1 MRFNQLSSVALAV
14 SLACISLQA
23 HAMGSIIGSADNNTF
38 NESIT
43 VNGDGVLSSINS
55 NQVTVSQTHI
65 GIFPNRH
72 NLSLNGDT
80 NVINVLGAGRSTDLF
95 EVLDATA
102 IDATT
107 GNLILGN
114 ENSTNVINLTSDRAF
129 MGIRAA
135 LGQRVEING
144 ESFTLNAESLNKENG
159 GYYYGLIAQN
169 ASTTAAMEDRARL
182 IVNAQNTVINV
193 KNKTANAVGLVSMS
207 QGILEVHGNLE
218 VNADIAILARGD
230 SIVRINPDGNKTVK
244 LNGNVDFNFDKGT
257 SGTKIDSD
265 VNVHLSGADSYWK
278 GGVVYSYGSGRP
290 DDPAKLEVHDFKLTI
305 SDNATWYVTPTIKD
319 DADATIGKSTIAL
332 NYLTLNDGIISIED
346 ADQTLEIE
354 NMQGNGGTVNVQ
366 TVKNG
371 DSVHSAKLSVKEF
384 SSDMQLTERYV
395 GVTADEMT
403 VADLDQLSAISDST
417 GKVTR
422 NQVVPEGDIIGE
434 LSRTVGTDGTVGTI
448 SEGTNT
454 KQDAYKTLTAT
465 NFLAWRHDM
474 NDLTKRMGELRDSPE
489 GVGAWARVYG
499 SEQESGSQNM
509 LTKST
514 SIQVGGDVDVGNGW
528 KVGVAFSYTDSDT
541 SYSLG
546 SADSDSYA
554 AAVYG
559 SWLAENGQFV
569 DLIAKYTRMSSDF
582 TLNGFDGSYD
592 NNAFSVSA
600 EYGWHFPVNDIAFVE
615 PQVELT
621 YGHISGDK
629 FASNSGTTIDQDD
642 YESLIGR
649 AGLRFG
655 FYFPEHRGTIY
666 ARVSGVYDF
675 MGEYE
680 YTATKPNLTKRFKDD
695 LGGAWVEYAVGAN
708 FNWTENTYTYVDL
721 ERTSGGEVKENYRW
735 NVGLRHVF

>member
-1 MRFNQLSSVALAV
+1 MTIKTGTLTAIAHSNNYQAAGIKVQGNSTPATSLTIDADSIYVEASSDGNPTPATDGSVRGAAAAISVLSEGNLTINGDLVVRAGNNALAIEARGGRNTK
-14 SLACISLQA
+14 LTINK
-23 HAMGSIIGSADNNTF
+23 DNNRTTKIYGDIGF
-38 NESIT
+38 TYVKATSGTEADATLDINLNGSNSLWEGNSYLDTTETDIPEGYGTITGFGLTMSDGATWTTDKTSFVNTLT
-43 VNGDGVLSSINS
+43 VN
-55 NQVTVSQTHI
+55 
-65 GIFPNRH
+65 
-72 NLSLNGDT
+72 
-80 NVINVLGAGRSTDLF
+80 
-95 EVLDATA
+95 DA
-102 IDATT
+102 
-107 GNLILGN
+107 
-114 ENSTNVINLTSDRAF
+114 
-129 MGIRAA
+129 
-135 LGQRVEING
+135 
-144 ESFTLNAESLNKENG
+144 
-159 GYYYGLIAQN
+159 
-169 ASTTAAMEDRARL
+169 
-182 IVNAQNTVINV
+182 VINV
-193 KNKTANAVGLVSMS
+193 KGGAEQAV
-207 QGILEVHGNLE
+207 
-218 VNADIAILARGD
+218 
-230 SIVRINPDGNKTVK
+230 T
-244 LNGNVDFNFDKGT
+244 
-257 SGTKIDSD
+257 IDS
-265 VNVHLSGADSYWK
+265 VSGSGATINLATKQSANGYET
-278 GGVVYSYGSGRP
+278 
-290 DDPAKLEVHDFKLTI
+290 AKVEF
-305 SDNATWYVTPTIKD
+305 
-319 DADATIGKSTIAL
+319 DADNVAKETSFNVVSSGANTDSADVAAVMEAL
-332 NYLTLNDGIISIED
+332 NKGVSNVNKILTVS
-346 ADQTLEIE
+346 
-354 NMQGNGGTVNVQ
+354 
-366 TVKNG
+366 
-371 DSVHSAKLSVKEF
+371 
-384 SSDMQLTERYV
+384 
-395 GVTADEMT
+395 
-403 VADLDQLSAISDST
+403 
-417 GKVTR
+417 
-422 NQVVPEGDIIGE
+422 EGDINGAVTQAYDANGNAQGE
-434 LSRTVGTDGTVGTI
+434 AKTL
-448 SEGTNT
+448 TNT
-454 KQDAYKTLTAT
+454 KQGAYQTLTAT
-465 NFLAWRHDM
+465 NILAWRHDM

-514 SIQVGGDVDVGNGW
+514 SVQVGGDVDVGNGW

-582 TLNGFDGSYD
+582 TLNGFDGSND

-735 NVGLRHVF
+735 NIGLRHVF